1 MEDEE
6 QLHSRTVAAFETY
19 FKPQST
25 EIHYRIMFSKRN
37 QRTDETD
44 ENLILDLQDLSLKC
58 GWDEDYSKF
67 QMLAEMVDKTLSQ
80 KLQLDPNLTVD
91 VITLKMRVKEV
102 LLKNQRLESD
112 GVEADMQPK
121 AVAAINRNKQA
132 VIVIQVVA
140 SRTSLLRVSLT
151 TYLLENYHKWNTLY
165 WQVGHRW
172 AMEHGLA
179 RHSYTRP

>member
-1 MEDEE
+1 
-6 QLHSRTVAAFETY
+6 
-19 FKPQST
+19 
-25 EIHYRIMFSKRN
+25 MFSKRN
-37 QRTDETD
+37 QRTGETD

-67 QMLAEMVDKTLSQ
+67 QMLAGMVDKTLSQ
-80 KLQLDPNLTVD
+80 EVQLDSNLTVD
-91 VITLKMRVKEV
+91 VITSRMRVKEV

-151 TYLLENYHKWNTLY
+151 TCLLENYHKCNTSY

-179 RHSYTRP
+179 RPSYTRP